1 MKKINLLILMAI
13 MSFIFSC
20 RTELTNETD
29 TNITQSDFRK
39 TIKLKEA
46 LAFKTYITGIK
57 NGPPHTHGKT
67 EDFFSSLPDDATV
80 TVITQHNVTSYSTII
95 RNLDRSSDVLVYSID
110 NENKSIG
117 FIAKYKPADLT
128 KNYQI
133 DNFTGTVEYTTLDGR
148 PMGTKELS
156 NGTPLPDKAT
166 AAKTFANKIDCS
178 LSIRLIEV
186 ECNGEHHTPSEYSQC
201 TASEKPY
208 YVVEITEVCP
218 SGGQPPKG
226 FPNMGMYDGGDSSG
240 NSGTTTNE
248 MSIQDSFNYMLNEA
262 GFSELSAEE
271 YTYIQ
276 NNQYIGGQ
284 LLSYFYNNLNQNNTQ
299 LLHWSINYFK
309 NEVNSN
315 ISSITAWKEFE
326 KWLNWYSSY
335 ILSRPLYQ
343 NYYTNHIDNMQ
354 FIFFNDID
362 ITNTEDFDM
371 MTASAD
377 IVADILIN
385 QQNGTL
391 SNLDISWPNLETLK
405 QKVKNAISKGVYTTA
420 KYTRN
425 YLYLPMYKLGVKYP
439 STVYWSN
446 KAIDKIRIEAVTPMV
461 NFNENTMGWG
471 DLFNIWLFELTPSH
485 FSNNTINFTNA
496 SNVVNGNNIYNPAT
510 NAVKNFPKGNDT
522 LGGSLLNIQ
531 SKLANGLGIGQTAQ
545 GYFKYDVNA
554 FYSTLA
560 NANIGI
566 QMIGSYP
573 IYAKVLSKSSHSA
586 VVQFTINNDLGWESG
601 TRFVKGENGGSN
613 QGVIPNKPVGTGIH
627 LGGTITN
634 TYIWTETISF

>member
-57 NGPPHTHGKT
+57 NDPSHTHGKT
-67 EDFFSSLPDDATV
+67 EDFLSSLPDDATV
-80 TVITQHNVTSYSTII
+80 TVITQHNVTSYSTVI

-166 AAKTFANKIDCS
+166 AAKTSANKMDCS

-186 ECNGEHHTPSEYSQC
+186 ECNGEHHTPSEYAQC

-226 FPNMGMYDGGDSSG
+226 FPNMGMYDGGGSSG
-240 NSGTTTNE
+240 NNGTTTNE

-309 NEVNSN
+309 NLGNLGTN
-315 ISSITAWKEFE
+315 TITIWKELESKLNFSQQFFATNPNTSWYQFE
-326 KWLNWYSSY
+326 NWFLGSSEGKDGEEYDSSY
-335 ILSRPLYQ
+335 WDNPNLTFPVQNLPNWQ
-343 NYYTNHIDNMQ
+343 NYYNEFPHHPNGSGMTADEVYELVGGEINQRHLSANTNISKYYQNACALRVSRALNYSGIIIPPVAGTMKGKDGKNYFLAAKALNIWMRKTFGVSPANSKHRHFTKAQAGINGQ
-354 FIFFNDID
+354 NLPGLVSGIKGIFSMVSPKNSLWASGHADCLQSSGTCINNCHFFDGDIEYID
-362 ITNTEDFDM
+362 I
-371 MTASAD
+371 
-377 IVADILIN
+377 
-385 QQNGTL
+385 
-391 SNLDISWPNLETLK
+391 W
-405 QKVKNAISKGVYTTA
+405 
-420 KYTRN
+420 
-425 YLYLPMYKLGVKYP
+425 
-439 STVYWSN
+439 
-446 KAIDKIRIEAVTPMV
+446 
-461 NFNENTMGWG
+461 
-471 DLFNIWLFELTPSH
+471 EL
-485 FSNNTINFTNA
+485 N
-496 SNVVNGNNIYNPAT
+496 
-510 NAVKNFPKGNDT
+510 
-522 LGGSLLNIQ
+522 
-531 SKLANGLGIGQTAQ
+531 
-545 GYFKYDVNA
+545 
-554 FYSTLA
+554 
-560 NANIGI
+560 
-566 QMIGSYP
+566 
-573 IYAKVLSKSSHSA
+573 
-586 VVQFTINNDLGWESG
+586 
-601 TRFVKGENGGSN
+601 
-613 QGVIPNKPVGTGIH
+613 
-627 LGGTITN
+627 
-634 TYIWTETISF
+634 